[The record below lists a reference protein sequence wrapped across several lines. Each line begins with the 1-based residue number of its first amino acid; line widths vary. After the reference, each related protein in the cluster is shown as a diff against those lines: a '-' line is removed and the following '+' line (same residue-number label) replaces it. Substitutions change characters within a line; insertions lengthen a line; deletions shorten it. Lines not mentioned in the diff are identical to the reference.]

1 MSKLKYSIAA
11 LVTVAALATGALV
24 ATSLPAAAADADM
37 TIATTPA
44 EHLAEAAKYEQEALD
59 LDVKAA
65 QHSKRAA
72 LSAARG
78 RGGSK
83 QATSQS
89 SISKHCERLAKAYRA
104 AAAEARELA
113 KTHREMA
120 QPT

>member
-1 MSKLKYSIAA
+1 MWPAGIGSG
-11 LVTVAALATGALV
+11 LVKAVWCATGFPASGCDALPG
-24 ATSLPAAAADADM
+24 SQAA
-37 TIATTPA
+37 
-44 EHLAEAAKYEQEALD
+44 EQEALD